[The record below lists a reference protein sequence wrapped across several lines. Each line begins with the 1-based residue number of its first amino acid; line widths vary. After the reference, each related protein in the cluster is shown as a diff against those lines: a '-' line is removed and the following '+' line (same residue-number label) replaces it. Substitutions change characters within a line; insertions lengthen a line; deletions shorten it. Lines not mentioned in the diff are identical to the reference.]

1 MYDIVCPSKTPK
13 HGWREMAGSLHSIHF
28 YTKHRSHHPWNGHII
43 MDRRP
48 RPRIDTHGASIL
60 LLKALQ
66 LASYNHEINNAAIS
80 IPVIAEPHP
89 RPPVLA
95 EEILI
100 LQHVRRR
107 MAVSTK

>member
-1 MYDIVCPSKTPK
+1 
-13 HGWREMAGSLHSIHF
+13 MAGSLHSIHF

>member
-1 MYDIVCPSKTPK
+1 
-13 HGWREMAGSLHSIHF
+13 MAGSLHSIHF
-28 YTKHRSHHPWNGHII
+28 YTELLALAPISHHPWNGHII

-66 LASYNHEINNAAIS
+66 LASYNHESNNAAIS

-95 EEILI
+95 EAILI
-100 LQHVRRR
+100 LQHFRRR